1 MIVGHSDVSGL
12 FDSTPDLGSAPWP
25 LNKLGRRWLRITLGN
40 LLSSPARLQLRT
52 ARRLV
57 RRGARTILATVAS
70 FSTAGLLVAM
80 LFDGVFRSRMS
91 AAWERAMTLFVSV
104 VVGAGL
110 FGGLIT
116 YAGTLT
122 WTTSSAEGWASHV
135 CVNAPGSGV
144 LFHVGVSR
152 RWPPNGTT
160 SPAQRSATHPRAD
173 DLGAVT

>member
-1 MIVGHSDVSGL
+1 VSGL

-40 LLSSPARLQLRT
+40 
-52 ARRLV
+52 
-57 RRGARTILATVAS
+57 TILATVAS

-110 FGGLIT
+110 S
-116 YAGTLT
+116 AG
-122 WTTSSAEGWASHV
+122 
-135 CVNAPGSGV
+135 
-144 LFHVGVSR
+144 
-152 RWPPNGTT
+152 
-160 SPAQRSATHPRAD
+160 
-173 DLGAVT
+173 